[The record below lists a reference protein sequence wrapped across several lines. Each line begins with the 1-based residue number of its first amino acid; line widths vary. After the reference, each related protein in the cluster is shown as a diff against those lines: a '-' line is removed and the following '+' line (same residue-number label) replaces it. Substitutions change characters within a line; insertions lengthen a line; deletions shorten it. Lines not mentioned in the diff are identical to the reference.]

1 MIFLK
6 IAIIEDESN
15 EQNKLLKLLEEQNSE
30 ELKLQIEVFSSA
42 VNFLKEFQA
51 NYDIIFLDIR
61 MPYVDGM
68 SCAERIRKLDKKV
81 ILVFVTSL
89 AQYAIQGYSVNAFDY
104 ILKPVQEGSF
114 NIKFT
119 RILDYYIQN
128 VSKHF
133 ISLPS
138 ENGLIKIDIND
149 IYYFEA
155 AEHAVIAVTKNG
167 TYKKYDSLSRF
178 EDILKDDGFVRSNSC
193 YLINI
198 KHVQEFDK
206 TTNNLIMIDGSSLQ
220 VSRPRKKVVLEALKK
235 R

>member
-42 VNFLKEFQA
+42 VDFLKEFQA

-155 AEHAVIAVTKNG
+155 AEHAARNYYVARVFYGRQHLLYRRMKNILVVHRGVEQFHPDVQSVLVRLHLCARVVRHHAVFLHN
-167 TYKKYDSLSRF
+167 F
-178 EDILKDDGFVRSNSC
+178 EHAASHCAD
-193 YLINI
+193 
-198 KHVQEFDK
+198 
-206 TTNNLIMIDGSSLQ
+206 
-220 VSRPRKKVVLEALKK
+220 
-235 R
+235 